1 MQSNTI
7 TFILIN
13 LNNII
18 AMNER
23 TNPVEEQQKINLL
36 VKIKDLTRQIEY
48 NNTANERMQNQ
59 INSLKE
65 DIMILEKPKILES
78 DFEIMVKDLAD
89 MVSTILDSTADN
101 INDFNPEFEIGYNN
115 EVSISNINLDY
126 DATEDIQRYIEDRF
140 DIIVPDQTQ
149 NTN

>member
-18 AMNER
+18 TMNK
-23 TNPVEEQQKINLL
+23 EQEIKEKIN
-36 VKIKDLTRQIEY
+36 DLTKQIEY
-48 NNTANERMQNQ
+48 NNNSNERMQNQ
-59 INSLKE
+59 INLLKE
-65 DIMILEKPKILES
+65 DLMILEKPKMLES
-78 DFEIMVKDLAD
+78 DLEIMVKDLAE

-101 INDFNPEFEIGYNN
+101 INDFNPEFQIGYDN
-115 EVSISNINLDY
+115 EVSISSINLDY
-126 DATEDIQRYIEDRF
+126 DATVDIQRYIEERF

>member
-7 TFILIN
+7 TFILTN
-13 LNNII
+13 SNNII